1 MSPDALNAASA
12 GRSSMKQLGQTLSAP
27 TSVPQDGQTAPW
39 VWGLVW
45 KTSAMMSA
53 ELRMS
58 DTDSFSSLP
67 STAGPCGAA
76 ALAAAALSGV
86 ISLKKSSS
94 SPMDGAASAA
104 AGDPMMAASASSM
117 GGLAAAAGAV
127 AGAAGAAGVGPRMPS
142 RSRSSPSDLAI
153 PAGWSL
159 PLNSPVA
166 PRSRS
171 PCWGMRLVP
180 VVER

>member
-1 MSPDALNAASA
+1 
-12 GRSSMKQLGQTLSAP
+12 MKQLGQTLSAP

-39 VWGLVW
+39 AWGLVW

-53 ELRMS
+53 ELRKS
-58 DTDSFSSLP
+58 DTDSLSTLS

-94 SPMDGAASAA
+94 SPTDGAASAA
-104 AGDPMMAASASSM
+104 AGDPKMAASASSM
-117 GGLAAAAGAV
+117 GGLAAAAGSMAGS
-127 AGAAGAAGVGPRMPS
+127 AGAAGAVGVGPRMPS